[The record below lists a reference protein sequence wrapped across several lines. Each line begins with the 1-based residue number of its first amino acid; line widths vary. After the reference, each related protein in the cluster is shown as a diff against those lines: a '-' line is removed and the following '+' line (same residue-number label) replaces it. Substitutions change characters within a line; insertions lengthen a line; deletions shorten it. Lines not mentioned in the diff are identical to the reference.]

1 MNIQE
6 SDIMKILLDAP
17 FLNQRTLSEQSG
29 HALGVVNRS
38 LKSLVKEG
46 YLDESMKLTEKAM
59 ELRDSA
65 RSRRAVILAAGFGM
79 RMVPINQETPK
90 AFLEVAGEPLIER
103 QIRQL
108 HEAGIYE
115 IYVVVGF
122 MKEKFEYLIDE
133 YGVKLVVNRD
143 YASKNNLH
151 SLALVTGH
159 LSDAY
164 IVPCDIWCA
173 ENPFSA
179 HELYS
184 WYMVSD
190 REDRESDV
198 RVNRKRELVA
208 VERAAGGR
216 AATGRAAAGRA
227 ETEKHAGGRAETG
240 RPAAGNAMIGI
251 AYLREDIARIVRSRI
266 TELCRHR
273 QNDGAFWEEALYEKE
288 KTHGGNTRRG
298 RMIVP
303 AKVVPASGNVEINT
317 YEQLRELDG
326 GSNQLRSE
334 VLDVIAQ
341 VFGCGTEEITD
352 IEVLKKGMTNRSF
365 LFSCRGG
372 KYIMRVPGEG
382 TDKLIDRRQEA
393 AVYKTI
399 SGKGLCDA
407 PVYIDPETGYKIT
420 KYLDGVRVC
429 DPDSE
434 EDLRRCMDQLR
445 QFHEMGLKVEHE
457 FDIFGQIDFYES
469 LWGGSPSVYR
479 DYRAVREKVFSL
491 RPYIEAHAGEK
502 VLTHIDAVP
511 DNFLFYKD
519 GSGTEFLQLTDWEYA
534 GMQDPHVDIAMFC
547 IYSMYEKE
555 QVDRLIGLYFG
566 RETMLSAVPAE
577 TVTKIYALIAA
588 CGLLWSNWC
597 EYKQHLGVEFGE
609 YSLRQYRYAKEYYRY
624 AVERM

>member
-6 SDIMKILLDAP
+6 CDIMKMLLETTVT
-17 FLNQRTLSEQSG
+17 NQRELAERSG
-29 HALGVVNRS
+29 HSLGVVNRS
-38 LKSLVKEG
+38 LKVLAGEG
-46 YLDESMKLTEKAM
+46 YLDGAMRLTPKAE
-59 ELRDSA
+59 ELR
-65 RSRRAVILAAGFGM
+65 RNTKPRRAIILAAGFGM
-79 RMVPINQETPK
+79 RMVPINLETPK

-108 HEAGIYE
+108 HEAGVHE

-133 YGVKLVVNRD
+133 FGVKLVVNRD
-143 YASKNNLH
+143 YAFRNNLY
-151 SLALVTGH
+151 SLALVAKH
-159 LSDAY
+159 LPDAY
-164 IVPCDIWCA
+164 IIPCDIWCA
-173 ENPFSA
+173 KNPFSA

-190 REDRESDV
+190 REDPESDV
-198 RVNRKRELVA
+198 RVNRRRELVA
-208 VERAAGGR
+208 AERPAGGR
-216 AATGRAAAGRA
+216 AVI
-227 ETEKHAGGRAETG
+227 
-240 RPAAGNAMIGI
+240 GNAMIGI
-251 AYLREDIARIVRSRI
+251 AYLQEETARIVRERI
-266 TELCRHR
+266 TELCRDR
-273 QNDGAFWEEALYEKE
+273 ENDGAFWEKALYEKDKTE
-288 KTHGGNTRRG
+288 KDKTRSGSTRWD

-303 AKVVPASGNVEINT
+303 ARVVPAEEAVEINT

-326 GSNQLRSE
+326 GSNQLKSE

-341 VFGCGTEEITD
+341 VFHCGTEEITD

-365 LFSCRGG
+365 LFTCRGG

-393 AVYKTI
+393 EVYKTI
-399 SGKGLCDA
+399 SGKGLCDD

-420 KYLDGVRVC
+420 KYLEGVRVC
-429 DPDSE
+429 DAESE
-434 EDLRRCMDQLR
+434 EDLQRCMSKLR
-445 QFHEMGLKVEHE
+445 SFHEMGLKVDHE
-457 FDIFGQIDFYES
+457 FDIFGQIEFYES
-469 LWGGSPSVYR
+469 LWEGQSSVYR
-479 DYRAVREKVFSL
+479 DYRAVKEKVLSL
-491 RPYIEAHAGEK
+491 RPYIEAHAAEK

-511 DNFLFYKD
+511 DNFLFYQD
-519 GSGTEFLQLTDWEYA
+519 GSGAELLQLTDWEYA

-547 IYSMYEKE
+547 IYSMYDKE
-555 QVDRLIGLYFG
+555 QVDRLIGLYFDKESVMP
-566 RETMLSAVPAE
+566 ETEAGGADPLSSVPAE

-624 AVERM
+624 AAERM